1 MSDVMLHG
9 VLNMPPEL
17 WSDSPIDIAQRHAR
31 YVEASKRILELE
43 EDAANQRRLAD
54 LALAHRDIIIKER
67 DTLETALKEI
77 YNVSVFDYDT
87 MPEEARRKYREVV
100 LGIADKALDEL
111 KGTSL

>member
-1 MSDVMLHG
+1 MLHG
-9 VLNMPPEL
+9 VLNMSPEL

-77 YNVSVFDYDT
+77 KMYQYLI
-87 MPEEARRKYREVV
+87 MPQCQKKLEENIAR
-100 LGIADKALDEL
+100 
-111 KGTSL
+111 

>member
-17 WSDSPIDIAQRHAR
+17 WRDSPIDIAQRHAR

-43 EDAANQRRLAD
+43 
-54 LALAHRDIIIKER
+54 ER

-100 LGIADKALDEL
+100 LGIADKALAEL